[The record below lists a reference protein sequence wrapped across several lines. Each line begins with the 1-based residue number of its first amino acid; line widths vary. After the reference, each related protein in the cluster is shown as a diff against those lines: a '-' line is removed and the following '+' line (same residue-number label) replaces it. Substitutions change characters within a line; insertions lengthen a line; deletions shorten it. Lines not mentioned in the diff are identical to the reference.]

1 MARSPL
7 DQPQRATLSR
17 QAEQGKAGKVSAGLG
32 NLLQPGR
39 DRGRPRL
46 IPLAVTRTASDR
58 IGWFRSVARV
68 WSLRGGDGT
77 LATTSNEGD
86 VMAMRILWPNLP
98 ARLVPVATEAVGSGF
113 ELEFREK
120 FEDVSDEQWA
130 KADAVV
136 GGCPPPYIDKLKAC
150 RIFVKYGVGYDD
162 VDIERFGK
170 LGIPV
175 CNVPDYGTREVADH
189 AIALMMTLA
198 KSVAYH
204 DSELRADLKGNWRPQ
219 HNPFG
224 RRLSVCT
231 FGVVGMGRIGTAAA
245 LRAKAFDMDVV
256 FYDPYQ
262 PNGYQFAI
270 GVRRADTLAELM
282 GQCDFVSIHTPL
294 TAETRGLI
302 GAEAFAAAKRG
313 MILINTARGPV
324 VDIDALHDAM
334 KDGTVQ
340 AAGLDVLPEEPA
352 NPQRRLIAAWQKNED
367 WIRHRLLLTPHSA
380 FYTPESFRDNR
391 AFAARTAARFLRD
404 GRLENCV
411 NKQFLI
417 PKV

>member
-1 MARSPL
+1 MAPT
-7 DQPQRATLSR
+7 PI
-17 QAEQGKAGKVSAGLG
+17 
-32 NLLQPGR
+32 N
-39 DRGRPRL
+39 
-46 IPLAVTRTASDR
+46 
-58 IGWFRSVARV
+58 
-68 WSLRGGDGT
+68 GGI
-77 LATTSNEGD
+77 

-98 ARLVPVATEAVGSGF
+98 AQFVPIATDAVGPGF
-113 ELEFREK
+113 ELVFRAK
-120 FEDVSDEQWA
+120 FEDVSDTEWA
-130 KADAVV
+130 SANAVV
-136 GGCPPPYIDKLKAC
+136 GGCPAQYIDKLRDC

-198 KSVAYH
+198 KSVSYH
-204 DSELRADLKGNWRPQ
+204 DSELREDLKGNWRPA

-231 FGVVGMGRIGTAAA
+231 YGVVGAGRIGTAAMR
-245 LRAKAFDMDVV
+245 RAKAFDMDVV

-302 GAEAFAAAKRG
+302 GAEAFAAAKKG

-324 VDIDALHDAM
+324 VDIDALYDAL
-334 KDGTVQ
+334 KDGTVL

-380 FYTPESFRDNR
+380 FYTPESIRDNR
-391 AFAARTAARFLRD
+391 GFAARTAARFLRD

-411 NKQFLI
+411 NKQFLAA
-417 PKV
+417 KG

>member
-1 MARSPL
+1 
-7 DQPQRATLSR
+7 
-17 QAEQGKAGKVSAGLG
+17 
-32 NLLQPGR
+32 
-39 DRGRPRL
+39 
-46 IPLAVTRTASDR
+46 
-58 IGWFRSVARV
+58 
-68 WSLRGGDGT
+68 
-77 LATTSNEGD
+77 
-86 VMAMRILWPNLP
+86 
-98 ARLVPVATEAVGSGF
+98 
-113 ELEFREK
+113 
-120 FEDVSDEQWA
+120 
-130 KADAVV
+130 
-136 GGCPPPYIDKLKAC
+136 
-150 RIFVKYGVGYDD
+150 VKYGVGYDD

-204 DSELRADLKGNWRPQ
+204 DEELRADLKGNWRPQ

-352 NPQRRLIAAWQKNED
+352 NQQRRLIAAWQKNED

-391 AFAARTAARFLRD
+391 GFAARTAARFLRD

-411 NKQFLI
+411 NRQFLV